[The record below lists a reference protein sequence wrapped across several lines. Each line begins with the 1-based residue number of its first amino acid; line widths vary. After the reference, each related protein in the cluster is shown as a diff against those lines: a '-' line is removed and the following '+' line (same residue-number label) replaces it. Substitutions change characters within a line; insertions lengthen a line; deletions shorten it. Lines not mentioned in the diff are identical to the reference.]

1 MQEVS
6 SWIVGTVVVYCV
18 GCEGKREG
26 GGGGALINFFK
37 RGRGLTERGR
47 TYLRWVECEDE
58 VRLSQNQTKYFSRKT
73 LTFTILSQHTVIYN
87 RI

>member
-26 GGGGALINFFK
+26 GGGCFNKFL
-37 RGRGLTERGR
+37 
-47 TYLRWVECEDE
+47 
-58 VRLSQNQTKYFSRKT
+58 
-73 LTFTILSQHTVIYN
+73 
-87 RI
+87 